1 MARRTEW
8 KVASG
13 AVDAGR
19 GVGGFDVDQCNKGC
33 DCIRVQKKFDFIR
46 AMKWEDLVTV
56 FVGNM
61 LEDTASS
68 LLECA
73 FLPLW

>member
-1 MARRTEW
+1 M
-8 KVASG
+8 VSG
-13 AVDAGR
+13 TVDDGR
-19 GVGGFDVDQCNKGC
+19 GVGGFDVDQCTEGC
-33 DCIRVQKKFDFIR
+33 DWIRVQKKFDFIR

-68 LLECA
+68 WLECA
-73 FLPLW
+73 FLPLWEGCGCFHS